1 MGAMPEEIDALVSH
15 LKCRETRERAG
26 RTFHVGTLHGRE
38 VVIVF
43 SRWGKVASA
52 STATELIL
60 EHGIGAAVFFGIAG
74 GLDGVSR
81 GDVVVATSLVQHD
94 LDASPFFP
102 PLHVP
107 MLGISSLPVD
117 EAMSRAIAK
126 AAERFVVER
135 LRVDAPA
142 QLLAEAAVGEPR
154 VRRGVI
160 ASGDQVIFSR
170 HTRDMV
176 RARAPEAVCVEMEGA
191 AVAQVCHEHGV
202 PFACVRTISDV
213 ADDQGGEHVKPFLRG
228 LAGAYTRGI
237 VGAWLGGDPRG

>member
-1 MGAMPEEIDALVSH
+1 MGAMPEEIDALLARFDRRGV
-15 LKCRETRERAG
+15 RERAG
-26 RTFHVGTLHGRE
+26 RVFHSGRLNGRE

-52 STATELIL
+52 STVTELIL
-60 EHGIGAAVFFGIAG
+60 EHDVGAVVFFGIAG
-74 GLDGVSR
+74 GLSGVSR
-81 GDVVVATSLVQHD
+81 GDVVVATALVQHD

-107 MLGISSLPVD
+107 MLGIAELPVD
-117 EAMSRAIAK
+117 EGMSKALAA
-126 AAERFVVER
+126 AAERFVVDR
-135 LRVDAPA
+135 LRADAPGH
-142 QLLAEAAVGEPR
+142 LLQQAALGEPR

-170 HTRDMV
+170 RTRDMV
-176 RARAPEAVCVEMEGA
+176 CARVPRALCVEMEGA

-213 ADDQGGEHVKPFLRG
+213 ADDQGGEHVKPFLHG

-237 VGAWLGGDPRG
+237 VTAWLGG